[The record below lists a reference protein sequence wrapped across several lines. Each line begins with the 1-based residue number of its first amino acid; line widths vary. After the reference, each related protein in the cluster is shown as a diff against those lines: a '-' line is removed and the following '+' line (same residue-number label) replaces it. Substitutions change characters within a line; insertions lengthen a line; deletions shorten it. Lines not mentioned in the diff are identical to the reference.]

1 MKVKLNDE
9 DISELKECIPIIS
22 DNASNNKRLQHE
34 NRKDSIIPD
43 KTIVFPA
50 FDLSTKRLESAME
63 IHELLQLPMKFDVIQ
78 LMLHY

>member
-1 MKVKLNDE
+1 MKVKINDE
-9 DISELKECIPIIS
+9 DISALKECISIIS
-22 DNASNNKRLQHE
+22 DNAFSNKRLLDG
-34 NRKDSIIPD
+34 NRKDPSTPN
-43 KTIVFPA
+43 KAIVFPA